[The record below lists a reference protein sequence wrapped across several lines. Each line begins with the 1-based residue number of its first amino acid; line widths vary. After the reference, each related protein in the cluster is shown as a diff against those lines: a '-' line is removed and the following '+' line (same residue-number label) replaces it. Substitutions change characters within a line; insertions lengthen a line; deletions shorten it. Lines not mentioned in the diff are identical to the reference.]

1 MLNNIK
7 SLLLVLMASCK
18 SASNPVKIKNW
29 SHKFDG
35 IRVGRIRMQW
45 CNFFPIPFMT
55 PVLTRLLELQAEVG
69 WAI

>member
-1 MLNNIK
+1 
-7 SLLLVLMASCK
+7 MASRK

-29 SHKFDG
+29 SHEFDG

-69 WAI
+69 LAI

>member
-1 MLNNIK
+1 
-7 SLLLVLMASCK
+7 MASRK

-29 SHKFDG
+29 SHEFDG
-35 IRVGRIRMQW
+35 IRMQW
-45 CNFFPIPFMT
+45 FNFFPIPIIT

>member
-7 SLLLVLMASCK
+7 SLLLILMASRK

-29 SHKFDG
+29 SHEFDG
-35 IRVGRIRMQW
+35 IRTQW
-45 CNFFPIPFMT
+45 FNFFPIPIIT

-69 WAI
+69 SAI

>member
-1 MLNNIK
+1 
-7 SLLLVLMASCK
+7 MASCK

-29 SHKFDG
+29 SHEFDG

-69 WAI
+69 

>member
-1 MLNNIK
+1 
-7 SLLLVLMASCK
+7 MASRK
-18 SASNPVKIKNW
+18 GASNSVKIKNW
-29 SHKFDG
+29 SHEFDG

-69 WAI
+69 